1 MNENEIVSEEKD
13 EKEEVQKWL
22 GLYFPTVEQ
31 VMQKKYSN
39 EKMVKFFKK
48 LDEGQFT
55 GKELLDIMADLSS
68 IYYLQEL
75 REIKKLIKDEFK
87 ERRAARGIKKIDPVQ
102 VVKREK

>member
-1 MNENEIVSEEKD
+1 MEENEIEVVD

-31 VMQKKYSN
+31 VMQKKYST

-48 LDEGQFT
+48 IDEGQFT

-87 ERRAARGIKKIDPVQ
+87 ERKASRGAKKTEPIQ
-102 VVKREK
+102 VAKREK